1 MQDNKQY
8 TPELRFPEFHDDW
21 QVKTLGECFDMLQ
34 NNTLSRSELNDKC
47 GDYQN
52 IHYGDVLIKYG
63 SILDLSKEQL
73 PFINDK
79 SVAAKYEKS
88 LLKDGDVI
96 IADTAEDE
104 TVGKCTEVINVG
116 DKKIISGLHTIP
128 IRPIINFA
136 KCFIG
141 LYFNSNVW
149 HSQLLRIMQ
158 GTKVYSISKSQL
170 KNIFVF
176 IPTLAEQR
184 KIALCLSSLDDLIK
198 SVGDKIELLKQHK
211 KGLMQKLFPKKDCNV
226 PELRFPEFS
235 GDWQEKKLGDVTK
248 VVNRKNKSNRQLPI
262 YSINNKD
269 GFVLQSEQFSD
280 VDSVKRGYD
289 ISLYKIVTSNTFAY
303 NPARINV
310 GSIGFSGDIK
320 EGLVS
325 SLYVCF
331 KTTDELDDAFLS
343 CFFDTT
349 MFKWAV
355 DNNVEGGIRSYLFYE
370 NFSRIKIKIPSLKE
384 QKRIAFCIASLD
396 EEIKLFEDKHQK
408 LQEHKKG
415 LMQKMFVNKY

>member
-21 QVKTLGECFDMLQ
+21 QVKRLGEIAEMFSGGTPSVG
-34 NNTLSRSELNDKC
+34 NS
-47 GDYQN
+47 DYYNGQ
-52 IHYGDVLIKYG
+52 I
-63 SILDLSKEQL
+63 
-73 PFINDK
+73 PFIRSGEINETKTELFISENGLKK
-79 SVAAKYEKS
+79 SSAKMVKKGTLLYALYGATSGETALS
-88 LLKDGDVI
+88 QIEGAINQAVLAIVPQPNYLPYYICQLLKF
-96 IADTAEDE
+96 
-104 TVGKCTEVINVG
+104 
-116 DKKIISGLHTIP
+116 KKDYITSNFLQGGQGNLSSKIVSEIKIP
-128 IRPIINFA
+128 IPV
-136 KCFIG
+136 
-141 LYFNSNVW
+141 L
-149 HSQLLRIMQ
+149 
-158 GTKVYSISKSQL
+158 
-170 KNIFVF
+170 
-176 IPTLAEQR
+176 PEQR
-184 KIALCLSSLDDLIK
+184 KIAACLSSLDDLINA
-198 SVGDKIELLKQHK
+198 VRDKVDLLKQHK
-211 KGLMQKLFPKKDCNV
+211 KGLMQKMFPKRDCNV
-226 PELRFPEFS
+226 PELRFRDFS
-235 GDWQEKKLGDVTK
+235 EDWQEKRLGDVTK
-248 VVNRKNKSNRQLPI
+248 VVNRRNKSNRQLPI
-262 YSINNKD
+262 YSISNKE

-396 EEIKLFEDKHQK
+396 EEIKMFEDKHQK